1 MDRTTGDEHH
11 RRQGEVSQQDT
22 TAGMPRG
29 AGVTMRRGAPTSMTL
44 SDSVFERLLQQR
56 IVVLGQQVDDEIAN
70 RIAAQMLLLSAEDPT
85 ADIQLYIN
93 SPGGSVTAGMAIFD
107 TMEFIECDVAT
118 YAMGLA
124 ASMGQFLLSAGT
136 PGKRYALPHCQIL
149 MHQPSAGVGGT
160 ESDIAI
166 QAELFRRHKREMA
179 ELIARHTGQTF
190 ERITADFDRDRWF
203 SAQEA
208 KDYGFVDHVISRA
221 GQLPDASANDV
232 MAQLLVLES
241 TDPDRDILMYINSP
255 GGSFTSLMAI
265 YDTMQYVRPE
275 ITTVCLGQAAS
286 AAAVL
291 LAAGSPG
298 KRLAVPNARILI
310 HQPATEGIYGQ
321 VSDLEIQAAEIS
333 RMRKLL
339 EATLAKH
346 SGQTEE
352 QIRKDIDRDKI
363 LTSPEAK
370 DYGII
375 DDLTQVRKLS
385 AVRR

>member
-1 MDRTTGDEHH
+1 MSYQPAGGGVAHSLGGDAGLSPQSRYVLPSFVERT
-11 RRQGEVSQQDT
+11 SY
-22 TAGMPRG
+22 
-29 AGVTMRRGAPTSMTL
+29 GVKESNPYNKL
-44 SDSVFERLLQQR
+44 FE
-56 IVVLGQQVDDEIAN
+56 
-70 RIAAQMLLLSAEDPT
+70 
-85 ADIQLYIN
+85 
-93 SPGGSVTAGMAIFD
+93 
-107 TMEFIECDVAT
+107 
-118 YAMGLA
+118 
-124 ASMGQFLLSAGT
+124 
-136 PGKRYALPHCQIL
+136 
-149 MHQPSAGVGGT
+149 
-160 ESDIAI
+160 
-166 QAELFRRHKREMA
+166 
-179 ELIARHTGQTF
+179 
-190 ERITADFDRDRWF
+190 ERIIFLGVQID
-203 SAQEA
+203 
-208 KDYGFVDHVISRA
+208 
-221 GQLPDASANDV
+221 DASANDV

-339 EATLAKH
+339 ESTLAKH
-346 SGQTEE
+346 SGRTPE
-352 QIRKDIDRDKI
+352 QVRLDIERDKI
-363 LTSPEAK
+363 LTAEEAK

-375 DDLTQVRKLS
+375 DEIIQSRKLTP
-385 AVRR
+385 VG